1 MTIPQ
6 VRGVAASTDEEESV
20 ARYLQGHPDFF
31 ERNLGVLARLKL
43 PHLRTGSA
51 ISLVERQVE
60 VLRDARAAAETR
72 LADFIRVA
80 RANDALADRIHRF
93 TRRLLRATSFAAT
106 LAELEAS
113 LREDFD
119 AFNALLVL
127 IRPAP
132 AAAAVGGERFVRVV
146 ASDDANLK
154 SFENLFAAGKP
165 RCGQVRDSQR
175 SFLFGGE
182 AAEVGSVAL
191 VPLGRRTEE
200 AAPMG
205 LLALGSPDRERFH
218 PGMSTEFLAR
228 MGELVCDAL
237 SRPEAAGGGA
247 PAMLP

>member
-6 VRGVAASTDEEESV
+6 VRGVAASTEDEESV

-43 PHLRTGSA
+43 PHLRTGST

-93 TRRLLRATSFAAT
+93 TRRLLRATSFATT

-113 LREDFD
+113 LREDFE
-119 AFNALLVL
+119 AFNAVLVL
-127 IRPAP
+127 IRPTTP
-132 AAAAVGGERFVRVV
+132 AAIVSERFVRVV

-154 SFENLFAAGKP
+154 SFDNLFASGKP

-182 AAEVGSVAL
+182 AADVGSVAL
-191 VPLGRRTEE
+191 LPLGRRTEE
-200 AAPMG
+200 AGPMG

-228 MGELVCDAL
+228 IGELVCDAL
-237 SRPEAAGGGA
+237 SRPEALGGGA
-247 PAMLP
+247 PAILP

>member
-6 VRGVAASTDEEESV
+6 VRGVAASTDDEESV

-31 ERNLGVLARLKL
+31 ERNLGGLARLKL
-43 PHLRTGSA
+43 PHLRTGST

-60 VLRDARAAAETR
+60 VLRDARAAAEAR

-93 TRRLLRATSFAAT
+93 TRRLLRATTFAAT

-119 AFNALLVL
+119 AFHALLVL

-132 AAAAVGGERFVRVV
+132 AAVGGERFVRVI

-191 VPLGRRTEE
+191 VPLGRRTED

-237 SRPEAAGGGA
+237 SRPESAVGGA
-247 PAMLP
+247 PPMVP